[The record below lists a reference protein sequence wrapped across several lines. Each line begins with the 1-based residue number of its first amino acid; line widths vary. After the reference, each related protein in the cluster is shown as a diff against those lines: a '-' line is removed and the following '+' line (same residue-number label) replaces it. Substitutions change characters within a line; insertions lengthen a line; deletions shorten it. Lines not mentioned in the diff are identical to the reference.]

1 MLGPR
6 SQFFRIFV
14 LLLGLTGFQFATPAS
29 VRAQETPT
37 AMQYPLAL
45 AVEGETSVV
54 IVDLNLPGIWR
65 LPLSGGTPQ
74 LVRKGSNLLRKPLN
88 RPRCIA
94 VAQDG
99 SLLVGDTAT
108 REIYRLAADGS
119 GEVTPLTNGFLGIP
133 NSLAIDG
140 KGRLLISDLET
151 RFVYAWSEGESE
163 PQLLSK
169 VSTRGLHVSPSGA
182 IWGVTP
188 DANALIQLN
197 DSGEPKTVV
206 GGRPFQFPHNV
217 VVDGEGTAF
226 VTDGYAKTVWRI
238 PSGGAPEPFFA
249 GEPLQNPVGLA
260 MIPGKLLIA
269 DPHAKQIFAID
280 LASKMI
286 TPLVQ

>member
-1 MLGPR
+1 
-6 SQFFRIFV
+6 
-14 LLLGLTGFQFATPAS
+14 
-29 VRAQETPT
+29 
-37 AMQYPLAL
+37 MQYPLAL
-45 AVEGETSVV
+45 AVEGETSIV

-74 LVRKGSNLLRKPLN
+74 LVYRGSNLLRKPLN

-94 VAQDG
+94 VSADG

-119 GEVTPLTNGFLGIP
+119 GEALPLTNGFLGIP
-133 NSLAIDG
+133 NSLALDS

-151 RFVYAWSEGESE
+151 RFVYAWTEGQSE
-163 PQLLSK
+163 PQLFSK
-169 VSTRGLHVSPSGA
+169 TSTRGLHLAADGV

-188 DANALIQLN
+188 DAVALVRFN
-197 DSGEPKTVV
+197 ESGEASAVL

-217 VVDGEGTAF
+217 VVDAEGTAF

-238 PSGGAPEPFFA
+238 PNGGTPEPFFA